1 MKLNSKQVV
10 AAISVAILLVILIY
24 PAISTSQISVS
35 LRSTRIERADHVYL
49 TVNGIWAHKKGQAN
63 STIGWT
69 LVSNQSHTIDLVSI
83 VNASTSLGSGQVPVA
98 SYDVIRLDVSN
109 VTWVFNKTTS
119 QLTTSTPQLDARL
132 EFTATAG
139 KGSSIMLVLDGQQQ
153 VVGTAKIFAA
163 TINAT
168 LTEAS

>member
-1 MKLNSKQVV
+1 MNSKQVV
-10 AAISVAILLVILIY
+10 AAISVVILLIILIY
-24 PAISTSQISVS
+24 PAISTSQVSVI
-35 LRSTRIERADHVYL
+35 LRSTRIEGADHVYV

-69 LVSNQSHTIDLVSI
+69 LVSNQSQTIDLVSL
-83 VNASTSLGSGQVPVA
+83 VNASRSLGSGQVPVA

-119 QLTTSTPQLDARL
+119 QLTTTTPQLDANL

-139 KGSSIMLVLDGQQQ
+139 KESSIVLVLGGQQQ
-153 VVGTAKIFAA
+153 VVGTAKVFAA
-163 TINAT
+163 TLKAT
-168 LTEAS
+168 LTEAP